1 MENFENK
8 KNNNTKTDLLNI
20 LDANHNNKL
29 EKEELEQLGLKV
41 NLKQLEN
48 EVINSNWK
56 KYIPEKYQTE
66 IENKT
71 SEEKKAY
78 IYLFQAGKEL
88 LGEKEYSVLTQALD
102 LKEIVPFLYELI
114 QVEKTKHLLQTAT
127 IILTQDE
134 IEELKKLL
142 ASNATKEKLS
152 KLKEFIENQLNE
164 NITSAQLIQ
173 GTKFEKALEKQNK
186 NPYEIAKNV
195 DEVWFSFLEN
205 YFSKAGAKK

>member
-1 MENFENK
+1 MNV
-8 KNNNTKTDLLNI
+8 
-20 LDANHNNKL
+20 LDTNHNHKL

-66 IENKT
+66 IGNKT
-71 SEEKKAY
+71 PEEKKAY

-205 YFSKAGAKK
+205 YFSKNKNFSKDTLRNMAT